1 MLTPYNSVGPVG
13 IDSVG
18 GMFGSVFIHRRD
30 FQQQISGDITA
41 LNDVLCEVMAPAPC
55 RWRWSNSHPGVY
67 VRPAGTQIRH
77 HANFMELEVV

>member
-41 LNDVLCEVMAPAPC
+41 LNDVLCEVMAPAP
-55 RWRWSNSHPGVY
+55 
-67 VRPAGTQIRH
+67 
-77 HANFMELEVV
+77 